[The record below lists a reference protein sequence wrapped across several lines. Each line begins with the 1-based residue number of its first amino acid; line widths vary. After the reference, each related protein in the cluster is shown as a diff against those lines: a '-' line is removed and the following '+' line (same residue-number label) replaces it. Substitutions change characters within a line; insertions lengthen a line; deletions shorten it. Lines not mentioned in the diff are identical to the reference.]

1 MKNIN
6 ELEQELSNLL
16 CPLHNK
22 SSKIT
27 ITELEDELSIKG
39 EKCCEEYN
47 KELMSIFKPYAIQYL
62 KESVKKKMQDIF
74 K

>member
-39 EKCCEEYN
+39 EKSLDTDFQPEN
-47 KELMSIFKPYAIQYL
+47 SKNPISKFL
-62 KESVKKKMQDIF
+62 
-74 K
+74 